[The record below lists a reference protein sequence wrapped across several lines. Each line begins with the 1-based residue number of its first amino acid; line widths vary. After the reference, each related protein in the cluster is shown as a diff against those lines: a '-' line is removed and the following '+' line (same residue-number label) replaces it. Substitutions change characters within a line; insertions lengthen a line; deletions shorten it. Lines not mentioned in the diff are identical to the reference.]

1 MLVAFFIIAFSFFD
15 RRRKLANRYLKKLS
29 ISLKSSTELPSEM
42 YPQIT
47 AAISTVLFKKGKN
60 LTEVNNISDAII
72 HCRGCSGKDIPAGPD
87 LLKELTYFDSYK
99 ELFDTKNGT
108 IARKLSELLLS
119 AAEKADE
126 GYLKGSGSQ
135 VLNCLTLGHYVPKYE
150 YNIPFKCTIT
160 DGVRT
165 CKAVGNVTFS
175 GRDYWD
181 FESLSSNS
189 FWENLVTEKIP
200 EILVNLKGPSV
211 PFGIPFNDSVHY
223 SLTRE
228 VKKAEAPATTQ
239 PTNQPTSQPATSIV
253 TEKPTIVVTSQP
265 TTVPS
270 SPIVVTSQP
279 TTVPST
285 PDVVTSQPTTV
296 TVTTEKPTAPIVV
309 TSQPTTIPSTPSV
322 VTSQPTVDS
331 SSNAHDPSF
340 VEPESTGDG
349 SEASSSKSGKK
360 SNKATYIVIAVVCIA
375 AVAVVAFAV
384 TWFVVRRRNLN
395 DNVQT
400 DQIADQ
406 ASMQMSLIP

>member
-1 MLVAFFIIAFSFFD
+1 MLVAFFIITFSFFD
-15 RRRKLANRYLKKLS
+15 RRQKLANRYLKKLS
-29 ISLKSSTELPSEM
+29 ISLKSSTELPSEI

-47 AAISTVLFKKGKN
+47 AAITTVLFKKGKN

-165 CKAVGNVTFS
+165 CKAEGNATFS

-228 VKKAEAPATTQ
+228 VKKAESPATTQ

-270 SPIVVTSQP
+270 SS
-279 TTVPST
+279 
-285 PDVVTSQPTTV
+285 
-296 TVTTEKPTAPIVV
+296 IVV
-309 TSQPTTIPSTPSV
+309 TSQPTTIPSAPSV
-322 VTSQPTVDS
+322 VTSQPTVAS
-331 SSNAHDPSF
+331 SSSAQDPSF

-349 SEASSSKSGKK
+349 SEASSSKTGKK
-360 SNKATYIVIAVVCIA
+360 SNKTTYIVIAVVCIA

-384 TWFVVRRRNLN
+384 TWFVVKRRNLN
-395 DNVQT
+395 DNVRT

>member
-1 MLVAFFIIAFSFFD
+1 MLVAFFIITFSFFD
-15 RRRKLANRYLKKLS
+15 RRQKLANRYLKKLS
-29 ISLKSSTELPSEM
+29 ISLKSSTELPSEI

-47 AAISTVLFKKGKN
+47 AAITTVLFKKGKN

-165 CKAVGNVTFS
+165 CKAEGNATFS

-253 TEKPTIVVTSQP
+253 TEKPTIA
-265 TTVPS
+265 
-270 SPIVVTSQP
+270 VTSQP

-296 TVTTEKPTAPIVV
+296 TVITEKPTTSIVV

-322 VTSQPTVDS
+322 VTSQPTVAS
-331 SSNAHDPSF
+331 SSSAMDPSF

-349 SEASSSKSGKK
+349 SEASSSKTGKK
-360 SNKATYIVIAVVCIA
+360 SNKTTYIVIAVVCIA

-384 TWFVVRRRNLN
+384 TWFVVKRRNLN
-395 DNVQT
+395 DNVRT